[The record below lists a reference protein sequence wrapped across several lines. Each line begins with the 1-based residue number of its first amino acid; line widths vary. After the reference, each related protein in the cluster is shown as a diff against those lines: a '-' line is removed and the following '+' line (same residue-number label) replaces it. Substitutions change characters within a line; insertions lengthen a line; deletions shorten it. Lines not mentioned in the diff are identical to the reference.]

1 MSNNLHPI
9 LLIQF
14 DIFKHEEKEWNK
26 IILVYQTCIQLTY
39 RLYLTYLTYLSI
51 ERWSGI
57 K

>member
-1 MSNNLHPI
+1 MTNNLHPI

-14 DIFKHEEKEWNK
+14 DILKHEENKWNK

-39 RLYLTYLTYLSI
+39 RLYLTYLMYLNI
-51 ERWSGI
+51 E